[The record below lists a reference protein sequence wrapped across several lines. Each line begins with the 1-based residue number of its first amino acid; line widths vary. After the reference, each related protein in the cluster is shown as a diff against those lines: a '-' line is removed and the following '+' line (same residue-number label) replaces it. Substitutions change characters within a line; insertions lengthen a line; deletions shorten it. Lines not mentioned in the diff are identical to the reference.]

1 MSEIGGGAGSVN
13 VTSGNLAVVG
23 ERSSP
28 TMPYV
33 PGIDGLRALA
43 LVAIFVFHLG
53 VGLFPGA
60 VFSVTLFFTLSG
72 YLVTSLVLVEFEAA
86 GRLDLRRF
94 WARRFRRLMP
104 AALFS
109 IAALGICGLLGV
121 FEGARL
127 RGDLLWA
134 VGYASNWRSAAAST
148 SYSDLFTSETSPL
161 LHFWTLAIE
170 EQFYILFPL
179 LAWLLLRNRR
189 LMVTVFSVITVSS
202 VIATVLTSSRNL
214 AYYGTH
220 TRVAELTVGV
230 LFAFLFPVRKV
241 WSNAASRRWSTAG
254 SIALVVFIVLL
265 LTVHTTDGAVYKGAL
280 PGFAVIATLM
290 IAAVS
295 VDGPMKRVFSW
306 RPLVELGRIS
316 YPAYLVH
323 WPVIIALDRDRL
335 GFAGV
340 PLQLVRVAVTLVLAI
355 GIARL
360 VENPVR
366 TRRVLRSRSRSIAT
380 MMAAVIA
387 TSLIAIAVPTKA
399 PMALAGLDAP
409 ETVVDFSSTQGSD
422 STTQPAPLPEVLVMG
437 SQQRTYQQLS
447 RAGLGVSLTDATRPG
462 CVPRSELQG
471 ECPSLDDVLSPFVDT
486 PPAVIV
492 IGVGAIERV
501 VMHASAD
508 VLRSTS
514 TEPPSSTVDPEIYE
528 IAAAEALVRELFSE
542 FGDTPVIVVDYGP
555 SDRLREALN
564 ELDLRLD
571 STILVVGGANTDF
584 ESAFTHF
591 LAAVSD
597 ARSRVMVIGDSSS
610 FGVAQALHGTASDRL
625 DVLWAGGRNCP
636 LVEVERIQWWSG
648 VDFAMD
654 YCPTFDGTWKTL
666 ITEFQPDL
674 VVFIASVPEQSGQR
688 YPNDPDW
695 HYIGDAEYATRHERA
710 ITRLMDLVDEVG
722 ATFVMFDAP
731 YIHTGALSGAA
742 FASDDRV
749 DAWNALMNEWASRW
763 PRIARIGWA
772 TILERYESAE
782 GPLREDGVHLSQEN
796 LDRIFAEAVT
806 PEITRIAS
814 ERGLSPTPTP

>member
-1 MSEIGGGAGSVN
+1 M
-13 VTSGNLAVVG
+13 TSGNLAVVG

-43 LVAIFVFHLG
+43 VIAIFVFHLG

-72 YLVTSLVLVEFEAA
+72 YLVTSLVLVEFATS

-94 WARRFRRLMP
+94 WVRRFRRLMP

-109 IAALGICGLLGV
+109 IAAVGVCGLLGV
-121 FEGARL
+121 FEGSRL

-134 VGYASNWRSAAAST
+134 TGYASNWRSAAAPT
-148 SYSDLFTSETSPL
+148 GYSDLFTSETSPL
-161 LHFWTLAIE
+161 LHFWSLAIE

-189 LMVTVFSVITVSS
+189 LMITVFSVITVAS
-202 VIATVLTSSRNL
+202 VVAAVLTSSRNL

-220 TRVAELTVGV
+220 ARVAELTVGV

-241 WSNAASRRWSTAG
+241 WSTRASRRWSTAG
-254 SIALVVFIVLL
+254 SLALVVFIALL
-265 LTVHTTDGAVYKGAL
+265 LTVHSTDDAVYKGAL
-280 PGFAVIATLM
+280 AAFAVIATLM

-306 RPLVELGRIS
+306 RPVVELGRIS

-323 WPVIIALDRDRL
+323 WPVIVALDEDRL
-335 GFAGV
+335 GFDGV
-340 PLQLVRVAVTLVLAI
+340 PLQLVRVAVTLVLAV

-360 VENPVR
+360 VEDPVR

-380 MMAAVIA
+380 MVSALTA
-387 TSLIAIAVPTKA
+387 TVLIAILVPSTA
-399 PMALAGLDAP
+399 PMALAGLEAP
-409 ETVVDFSSTQGSD
+409 EAVVDFESTQGSG
-422 STTQPAPLPEVLVMG
+422 STPPTTPPPEVLVMG

-447 RAGLGVSLTDATRPG
+447 RAGLDVSLDDASRPG
-462 CVPRSELQG
+462 CVPRAESQG
-471 ECPSLDDVLSPFVDT
+471 ECPSLDELLSPFIDT

-501 VMHASAD
+501 VVRDSAA
-508 VLRSTS
+508 VLQSQS
-514 TEPPSSTVDPEIYE
+514 TEPPSSTVDPAVYE
-528 IAAAEALVRELFSE
+528 IDAAAALVEEMFSE
-542 FGDTPVIVVDYGP
+542 FDDTPVIVVDYGP
-555 SDRLREALN
+555 DDRLREALYD
-564 ELDLRLD
+564 LDLRLD
-571 STILVVGGANTDF
+571 SMILIEGVAETNF
-584 ESAFTHF
+584 ESAFAQF
-591 LAAVSD
+591 LATVSD
-597 ARSRVMVIGDSSS
+597 ARSRVMVIGDSTS
-610 FGVAQALHGTASDRL
+610 FGLAQALHDTASDRL
-625 DVLWAGGRNCP
+625 DVVWAGGRNCP
-636 LVEVERIQWWSG
+636 LVEVERIQWWSD

-654 YCPTFDGTWKTL
+654 YCPTFDDTWKTM
-666 ITEFQPDL
+666 IIDFRPDL

-695 HYIGDAEYATRHERA
+695 HFIGDEEYSTRHERVFSH
-710 ITRLMDLVDEVG
+710 LMDLVDEVG

-731 YIHTGALSGAA
+731 YIRTGALSGAA

-749 DAWNALMNEWASRW
+749 DAWNALMNDWASRW
-763 PRIARIGWA
+763 PRIERIGWA
-772 TILERYESAE
+772 SIIDRYESAE
-782 GPLREDGVHLSQEN
+782 GPLRVDGVHLSQAN
-796 LDRIFAEAVT
+796 LDRIITEAVI
-806 PEITRIAS
+806 PELTRMVS